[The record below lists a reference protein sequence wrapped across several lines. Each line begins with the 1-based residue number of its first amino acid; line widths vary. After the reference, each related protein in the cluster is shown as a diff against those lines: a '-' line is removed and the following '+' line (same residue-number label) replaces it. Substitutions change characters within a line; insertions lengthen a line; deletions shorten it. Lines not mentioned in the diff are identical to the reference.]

1 MKRLLLAI
9 LPALASTGTYA
20 LQAIRWVG
28 TFETRQAAESWAD
41 RLTAAGFAAWTH
53 TGFPGPEGTTSLVIA
68 TRGDGKTHKVSVE
81 VARAAAQGL
90 LPPGDAPHRLSMA
103 GTFDDMQTAERW
115 AARLGT
121 AGFRVS
127 VVQGQTGDGLWM
139 YPGDR
144 TGASASDELERARS
158 LGLIPPAGTP
168 GFTATP

>member
-1 MKRLLLAI
+1 MKKLLLAI
-9 LPALASTGTYA
+9 LLALASTTTYA
-20 LQAIRWVG
+20 LQAIQWVG
-28 TFETRQAAESWAD
+28 TFDTRQAAESWAA
-41 RLTAAGFAAWTH
+41 RLSAAGFAAWTH
-53 TGFPGPEGTTSLVIA
+53 PGFPGPEGTTSLVIA

-139 YPGDR
+139 YPDDR
-144 TGASASDELERARS
+144 TGTPASGEVERARS
-158 LGLIPPAGTP
+158 LGLIPLAGAA
-168 GFTATP
+168 GFTAAP